1 MSGLPAIGDGPK
13 SMAEQRR
20 IQARLSVLC
29 DNCGGKVLRVNAKKR
44 TAIILF
50 RSVEAAT
57 K

>member
-1 MSGLPAIGDGPK
+1 MNGLPAIGDGPK